1 MQLFIYG
8 TLKRGQQRADML
20 DGQRYLG
27 DVRSCPLY
35 RMYQVEAYPGL
46 VHDEGGV
53 LLEGELWEV
62 DQECLAELDQVE
74 RVDAGLYRRELITL
88 EDPWQGAVVEAYF
101 YLHPVDGLE
110 DCGRCWEGEANR
122 D

>member
-8 TLKRGQQRADML
+8 TLKRGHLRAGLL

-27 DVRSCPLY
+27 DARSCPLY

-46 VHDEGGV
+46 VHEEEGIS
-53 LLEGELWEV
+53 LEGELWEV
-62 DQECLAELDQVE
+62 DPECLAELDEVE
-74 RVDAGLYRRELITL
+74 GVEAGLYQRERIML
-88 EDPWQGAVVEAYF
+88 ENPWQGAGAEAYF
-101 YLHPVDGLE
+101 YQHPVDGLA
-110 DCGRCWEGEANR
+110 DCGSCWERVAER

>member
-8 TLKRGQQRADML
+8 TLKRGQQRAELL

-27 DVRSCPLY
+27 DARSCPLY

-46 VHDEGGV
+46 VQEDGGIS
-53 LLEGELWEV
+53 LEGELWEV
-62 DQECLAELDQVE
+62 DPECLAQLDEVE
-74 RVDAGLYRRELITL
+74 GVDAGVYQRERIML
-88 EDPWQGAVVEAYF
+88 ENPWKGAVVEAYF
-101 YLHPVDGLE
+101 YLHPVDGLA
-110 DCGRCWEGEANR
+110 DCGSCWEEEADR